1 MADSSRTDSGT
12 RDDTQVEARIGR
24 LRRWNAALGL
34 LHALQAIAILVLATD
49 FALPVTAGYL
59 SGPPGSAP
67 SDPVVLYDAR
77 LAWGVAAFLAVSAV
91 AHWTVAGPGFG
102 RYAAGLRRGRNV
114 FRWVE
119 YAISASIMIVL
130 IAQLTGISDAA
141 ALLALFTVNAA
152 MILFG
157 WLQEVYETPGSGGW
171 LPFIFG
177 CIVGAA
183 PWVAIV
189 LYVLAPGSERSAS
202 PPTFVYAIVISLFV
216 FFNSFAVN
224 QWLQYRQVGRWRDY
238 LVGEFAYMLLSLI
251 AKSALAWQVFGGS
264 LAG

>member
-1 MADSSRTDSGT
+1 MVRTTSAGRDEPDTT
-12 RDDTQVEARIGR
+12 RTEARISR
-24 LRRWNAALGL
+24 LRWWNASLGA
-34 LHALQAIAILVLATD
+34 LHALQAVAVLVLATD
-49 FALPVTAGYL
+49 FALPVTADYL
-59 SGPPGSAP
+59 AGPPGSGT
-67 SDPVVLYDAR
+67 SERVVLYEAP

-102 RYAAGLRRGRNV
+102 RYAADLRRGRNV

-119 YAISASIMIVL
+119 YSISASIMIVL

-141 ALLALFTVNAA
+141 ALLALFAANAA

-157 WLQEVYETPGSGGW
+157 WLQEVYESPGSGGW

-177 CIVGAA
+177 CIIGAA
-183 PWVAIV
+183 PWLAIV
-189 LYVLAPGSERSAS
+189 LYVVAPGSESDAS
-202 PPTFVYAIVISLFV
+202 PPTFVYAIIISLFI

-224 QWLQYRQVGRWRDY
+224 QWLQYRQAGRWRDY
-238 LVGEFAYMLLSLI
+238 LVGEYAYALLSLT